1 MKSNA
6 ALWEKY
12 DQDQLIDDLKVLPIE
27 QLLDKYKTSRPS
39 IRTACRK
46 LSIPLDSRLFGKK
59 LKHQIPDKDVLI
71 DQLKQGKQHTAQ
83 VFNCSIPVVNSWI
96 KKHNID
102 LEPYYGVKAGLDK
115 NLILDL
121 ISQGLSDRDIAKQV
135 NVSFATIE
143 RFASRHNVT
152 VHKKGIS
159 WKDVDQKLEDNFTWI
174 CEQNQTRTILD
185 ISIELGISAS
195 KILKFLD
202 SKGFDII
209 SHSSNKSKGELE
221 VKDFISSLGVS
232 CQSVKRKF
240 NDKIFELDIFVQDKM
255 FAIEYCGEYW
265 HSDDQKPKMYHY
277 QKYQWCKD
285 QGIRLFTMFDYQW
298 KYKKEII
305 KSMIKARLGL
315 AKKIHARQTIVKDI
329 SADEAKTF
337 YEENHLQGYTPSTIH
352 KGLFFE
358 NELVAAMS
366 IVKSRF
372 RKDEEWEMS
381 RLAFK
386 LHHVIVGGASKLLKQ
401 FKDYSMISY
410 ADLCIGDGQVYEK
423 MGFIRLKNTTPNYFY
438 FHKYSGI
445 IHSRMTCQ
453 KKNLNNIL
461 SSFNPILTEYE
472 NMSNNGYLRV
482 WTCGNAIFQRKL

>member
-159 WKDVDQKLEDNFTWI
+159 WKDVDQKLETNFNWI

-185 ISIELGISAS
+185 ISTELGISAS
-195 KILKFLD
+195 KTLKFLD

-337 YEENHLQGYTPSTIH
+337 YEENHLQGYVPSTIH
-352 KGLFFE
+352 KGLFFQ

-372 RKDEEWEMS
+372 RKDEEWELS

-386 LHHVIVGGASKLLKQ
+386 LHHVVVGGTSKLLKQ
-401 FKDYSMISY
+401 FKDYPMIAY

-423 MGFIRLKNTTPNYFY
+423 MGFLRLKDTSLSYFY
-438 FHKYSGI
+438 FHKNTGI
-445 IHSRMTCQ
+445 VHSRMSCQ
-453 KKNLNNIL
+453 KKKLEKL
-461 SSFNPILTEYE
+461 LPGFDTGLTEHE
-472 NMSNNGYLRV
+472 NMKKHGHLRI
-482 WTCGNAIFQRKL
+482 WTCGNAVLRKT